1 MVEGPLEQKSRL
13 SSVKENE
20 QKQIQLVLQ
29 IELDPVFLFETTQAP
44 PKTKQMRL

>member
-1 MVEGPLEQKSRL
+1 MEVPLEQRSQL

-29 IELDPVFLFETTQAP
+29 IELDPVFLFGTTQAP
-44 PKTKQMRL
+44 PKTKQMQL